1 MADATLEREL
11 AASGVVLGR
20 RRFLQGVG
28 ALAGIGLVS
37 TGCTSVP
44 PSLAPPPSVTLGVL
58 SPRTYGVFTAAAMRV
73 VGPRG
78 APLIAARTVDVG
90 ALADAWLVRTPALA
104 GPLGQ
109 ALLVL
114 ELGVWPLAGKLRSFT
129 ALDGAGQDAILAEH
143 MTSRLELKRS
153 VFRGVRS
160 LALLTFYGSPATRS
174 LTDYP
179 GPFGTDRVS
188 IADAMRWDRP

>member
-1 MADATLEREL
+1 MCGTRDW
-11 AASGVVLGR
+11 G
-20 RRFLQGVG
+20 
-28 ALAGIGLVS
+28 
-37 TGCTSVP
+37 
-44 PSLAPPPSVTLGVL
+44 
-58 SPRTYGVFTAAAMRV
+58 AAAGQAGAAER
-73 VGPRG
+73 GTRG
-78 APLIAARTVDVG
+78 AALIAARTVDVG

-114 ELGVWPLAGKLRSFT
+114 ELGVWPLAGKLRPFT
-129 ALDGAGQDAILAEH
+129 SLDDAGRDAILTEH

-160 LALLTFYGSPATRS
+160 LALLTFYGSPATRP

-188 IADAMRWDRP
+188 IADAMRWE